1 VSSNIIVI
9 LAGVF
14 VPVMVFLIPS
24 FDPAKVLSF
33 THALKRD
40 PTDV

>member
-1 VSSNIIVI
+1 MGSYIIVI

-24 FDPAKVLSF
+24 FDPAKVCRSL
-33 THALKRD
+33 D
-40 PTDV
+40 